1 MIKFSM
7 SAFGRKIGGKPMTI
21 QTNGIYT
28 EAPKPE
34 RPPLDATGQPWS
46 ITITLTTE
54 DLALLDEVGKGNYS
68 EGVRLAIRTLR
79 TRRAELQRIM
89 ARLEAAPNSVVLH
102 DELRLNRISGGRT
115 ARVSKRP
122 RADACGS
129 VSTP

>member
-1 MIKFSM
+1 
-7 SAFGRKIGGKPMTI
+7 MTI

>member
-1 MIKFSM
+1 
-7 SAFGRKIGGKPMTI
+7 MTI

-79 TRRAELQRIM
+79 TQRAELQRIM
-89 ARLEAAPNSVVLH
+89 ARLEADPSSVVTH
-102 DELRLNRISGGRT
+102 DELQHRLSAKSEAHLIGEVRT
-115 ARVSKRP
+115 KKAVP
-122 RADACGS
+122 HVLA
-129 VSTP
+129 P